1 MRSFGSCVQF
11 VLDDAREKG
20 ADDGAGRAP
29 MVLEARAEHAATDEA
44 DGLGRRRREH
54 AVAGELRAER
64 DYMRPVS
71 AAEWEGCM
79 RVPGLAGAELAKL
92 TAEAVE
98 SEAGRLQ
105 GAASSLDASDMATS
119 VSAAYDGKGTSL
131 SCLGACGA

>member
-1 MRSFGSCVQF
+1 
-11 VLDDAREKG
+11 
-20 ADDGAGRAP
+20 
-29 MVLEARAEHAATDEA
+29 MVLEARAEHAAADEA
-44 DGLGRRRREH
+44 NGLGRRRREH
-54 AVAGELRAER
+54 AVAGELSAER

-92 TAEAVE
+92 TADADE